1 MSTLD
6 SRAHP
11 IKRAAANPG
20 LELLERL
27 GYVARGVLYAV
38 MGVLALRIA
47 MAQPGG
53 QATDLTGSL
62 VYLIGQPFGKLVLYL
77 MIIGLAAYSIWG
89 FLRAIFDP
97 LHRGSDASGYL
108 ERLGFV
114 SSAVS
119 YGAIVLVGLRIL
131 MGTGGASGDATQKAI
146 SSVLDHPA
154 GGSLTVLIGL
164 VAIGIAIGQFV
175 EAYRAVF
182 ERDLK
187 GWEMSQSARSVVVAL
202 GRFGMFAR
210 GVTFLVVG
218 WFIVQAGLHHDPGQV
233 QGFGGAFLFI
243 LSKPFGHLLLGIVAL
258 GFVALGLHSF
268 ACARWMRLMG
278 SSVDAGHQA

>member
-6 SRAHP
+6 SRAQP

-62 VYLIGQPFGKLVLYL
+62 VYLIAQPFGKLVLYL
-77 MIIGLAAYSIWG
+77 MITGLAAYSIWG
-89 FLRAIFDP
+89 FIRAIFDP

-119 YGAIVLVGLRIL
+119 YGAIALVGLRIL
-131 MGTGGASGDATQKAI
+131 MGTGGASGDATQKTI

-243 LSKPFGHLLLGIVAL
+243 LSKPFGHLLLAIVAL

-278 SSVDAGHQA
+278 SSVDSGHQA

>member
-1 MSTLD
+1 LATVQANANSV
-6 SRAHP
+6 
-11 IKRAAANPG
+11 KQAAANPG

-27 GYVARGVLYAV
+27 GYVVRGVLYCV

-47 MAQPGG
+47 LAQPEGK
-53 QATDLTGSL
+53 ALDLTGS
-62 VYLIGQPFGKLVLYL
+62 VVFLIGNPFGKFILLVI
-77 MIIGLAAYSIWG
+77 IIGLAAYSLWG
-89 FLRAIFDP
+89 LIRAIFDP
-97 LHRGSDASGYL
+97 LHRGSDPSGYM

-114 SSAVS
+114 SSSVS
-119 YGAIVLVGLRIL
+119 YGAIALVGLRIL
-131 MGTGGASGDATQKAI
+131 MGTGGASGDATQKTI

-187 GWEMSQSARSVVVAL
+187 GWEMSQSARSIVVAL

-210 GVTFLVVG
+210 GVIFLVIG

-233 QGFGGAFLFI
+233 QGFGGAFLFL

-278 SSVDAGHQA
+278 SSVHVGRQA